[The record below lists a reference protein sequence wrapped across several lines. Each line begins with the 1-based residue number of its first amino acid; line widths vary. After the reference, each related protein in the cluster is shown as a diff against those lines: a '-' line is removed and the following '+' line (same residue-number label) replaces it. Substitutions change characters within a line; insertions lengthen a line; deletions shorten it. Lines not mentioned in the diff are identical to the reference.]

1 VSAIAQPPL
10 TRERLP
16 GGLTVVMA
24 RRAGVPLVA
33 ARLLLRAGSS
43 LDPAGRHGL
52 AHLVALAVRRG
63 TRRRGAR
70 ALDEAVERL
79 GAELGSGVDEDA
91 TAVGLSAPLEALP
104 RLLGLLAEVVSEP
117 AFAPREVAQ
126 LTRREVAAL
135 AHDLDEP
142 GVVADRAVL
151 QAAYGAHPY
160 GHPSEGRARHLAR
173 ARRADLAAF
182 HDRHWR
188 PARGTLLLVGPIE
201 PERALDEVRRRF
213 GRWRDRGGCDV
224 EVAPPAVPAPGVVL
238 VDQPELTQA
247 QLRLVGPGFGRASPD
262 WATGVVAG
270 AVLGG
275 GFTSRLMD
283 AIRVTRGLS
292 YGVRARFA
300 AGRAGGLFLVSSYT
314 KVESAGELCR
324 VTLDE
329 LARFRDEGPAEE
341 ELERVRAWLCGLY
354 PLSLETH
361 EAWAEKLAEVELYG
375 LPADEVSGFR
385 QRVRGVTAEACRE
398 LARRHLPVANPV
410 LVAVG
415 PARAL
420 ARQLEPFG
428 PVTVLS
434 PRAVV

>member
-1 VSAIAQPPL
+1 MSDIEPPVQV
-10 TRERLP
+10 RERLP
-16 GGLTVVMA
+16 GGLGLLVA
-24 RRAGVPLVA
+24 RRSGVPLVA
-33 ARLLLRAGSS
+33 ARMLLRAGSS

-70 ALDEAVERL
+70 ALDEAVEGL

-91 TAVGLSAPLEALP
+91 SAVGLSAPLEALP
-104 RLLGLLAEVVSEP
+104 RLLGLLAEVISEP
-117 AFAPREVAQ
+117 AFPPREVAQ

-142 GVVADRAVL
+142 GVVADRAAL
-151 QAAYGAHPY
+151 QVAYGAHPY
-160 GHPSEGRARHLAR
+160 GHPAEGRARHLAR
-173 ARRADLAAF
+173 SRRADLVAF
-182 HDRHWR
+182 HARHWR
-188 PARGTLLLVGPIE
+188 PPRSTLLLVGPVE
-201 PERALDEVRRRF
+201 AERAVDEARRRF
-213 GRWRDRGGCDV
+213 GRWRDAGGCDV
-224 EVAPPAVPAPGVVL
+224 EVAPPAPPPPGVVV
-238 VDQPELTQA
+238 VDQPDLTQA
-247 QLRLVGPGFGRASPD
+247 QLRVVGPGLARGSAD
-262 WATGVVAG
+262 WAAGVVTG

-292 YGVRARFA
+292 YGVRSRFA

-329 LARFRDEGPAEE
+329 LVRFRDAGPTDE

-361 EAWAEKLAEVELYG
+361 ESWAEKLAEVELYG
-375 LPADEVSGFR
+375 LPDDEVSGFR
-385 QRVRGVTAEACRE
+385 DRIRAVSSEACRT
-398 LARRHLPVANPV
+398 LAARHLPVERPV
-410 LVAVG
+410 VVAVG

-420 ARQLEPFG
+420 ERQLAPFG
-428 PVTVLS
+428 PVTVVS
-434 PRAVV
+434 PRSVI